1 MKDFLLPIVAIAW
14 KDVLLELRTKE
25 VVTSVFMFALLAMVI
40 FNFAFD
46 PSPSVLALVAPGIL
60 WVAFTFAGVLGFN
73 RSFALE
79 KENGS
84 LEGLLLCPVT
94 RDVIYFGKLLG
105 IFLFMMVIEVVLLP
119 LFAVLYNLPVLEP
132 KLLLISALA
141 TLGFSGVGTLF
152 SAIAVN
158 TRSREIMLPVLLLP
172 VASPLVIAAV
182 EATRASL
189 DGASW
194 GEIGRWWGILVAFDV
209 VFLIV
214 SSFLFGST
222 LEE

>member
-1 MKDFLLPIVAIAW
+1 MNDFLRPILIIAW

-25 VVTSVFMFALLAMVI
+25 VVTSVFMFALLAI
-40 FNFAFD
+40 ITFSFAFE
-46 PSPSVLALVAPGIL
+46 PSPQTLVLVAPGIL

-79 KENGS
+79 KENDS
-84 LEGLLLCPVT
+84 LDGLLLCPVS

-105 IFLFMMVIEVVLLP
+105 IFFFMLVMEAMLLP
-119 LFAVLYNLPVLEP
+119 LFAVLYNLPVLDI
-132 KLLLISALA
+132 KLLLVAALA

-182 EATRASL
+182 ESTRATL
-189 DGASW
+189 DGATW
-194 GEIGRWWGILVAFDV
+194 GEIGRWWGLLIAYDM

-214 SSFLFGST
+214 SSFVFGSI